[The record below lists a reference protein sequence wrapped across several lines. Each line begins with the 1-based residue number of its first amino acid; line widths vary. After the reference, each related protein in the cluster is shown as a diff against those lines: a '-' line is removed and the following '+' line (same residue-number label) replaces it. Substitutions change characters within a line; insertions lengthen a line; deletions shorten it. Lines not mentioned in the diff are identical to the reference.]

1 MPMEHEMTENEKK
14 KWYLRGY
21 ERAVRQMQRS
31 ELRIRELRLN
41 RICPAVI
48 ADGMPHASGGSD
60 LSDFAAELDRE
71 ERKYMKA
78 RYLRVKLC
86 REIMDKI
93 ERLPN
98 EDEKDVLAFR
108 YIKLM
113 KWEDIAVVDTC
124 TEHLAELDRYSWDEE
139 KDKPEDKNDHTIN
152 ANQYAWIPYKH
163 LIGFEEDE
171 R

>member
-1 MPMEHEMTENEKK
+1 MEHEMTENEKK
-14 KWYLRGY
+14 KCYLRGY

-48 ADGMPHASGGSD
+48 ADGMPHVSGGSD
-60 LSDFAAELDRE
+60 LSDFAAKLDRE
-71 ERKYMKA
+71 ERRYMKA

-98 EDEKDVLAFR
+98 EDEKDVLVFR

-113 KWEDIAVVDTC
+113 KWEDICV
-124 TEHLAELDRYSWDEE
+124 EMGFSWKQVHRIHSKALTDF
-139 KDKPEDKNDHTIN
+139 KMT
-152 ANQYAWIPYKH
+152 
-163 LIGFEEDE
+163 
-171 R
+171 

>member
-1 MPMEHEMTENEKK
+1 MDQITENEKK

-41 RICPAVI
+41 RIFPAVI
-48 ADGMPHASGGSD
+48 ADGMPHTSGGSD

-98 EDEKDVLAFR
+98 EDEKDVLSLR

-113 KWEDIAVVDTC
+113 KWEDIAVKMGF
-124 TEHLAELDRYSWDEE
+124 SWQ
-139 KDKPEDKNDHTIN
+139 HTHRIHAN
-152 ANQYAWIPYKH
+152 ALKH
-163 LIGFEEDE
+163 FQI
-171 R
+171 

>member
-1 MPMEHEMTENEKK
+1 MEHEMTENEKK

-31 ELRIRELRLN
+31 ELRIRELRQN

-48 ADGMPHASGGSD
+48 ADGMPHASGGRD

-71 ERKYMKA
+71 ERKYMKD
-78 RYLRVKLC
+78 RYLRIKLC

-113 KWEDIAVVDTC
+113 KWAAICVEMGF
-124 TEHLAELDRYSWDEE
+124 SWNGMH
-139 KDKPEDKNDHTIN
+139 KLHSRALNHFVI
-152 ANQYAWIPYKH
+152 
-163 LIGFEEDE
+163 
-171 R
+171 

>member
-1 MPMEHEMTENEKK
+1 MDQMTENEKK
-14 KWYLRGY
+14 KWHLRGY

-48 ADGMPHASGGSD
+48 ANGMPHASGGGD
-60 LSDFAAELDRE
+60 LSEFAAELDRE

-78 RYLRVKLC
+78 RYLRIKLC

-113 KWEDIAVVDTC
+113 KWEDIAVKMGF
-124 TEHLAELDRYSWDEE
+124 SWQ
-139 KDKPEDKNDHTIN
+139 HTHRIHDN
-152 ANQYAWIPYKH
+152 ALKH
-163 LIGFEEDE
+163 FQI
-171 R
+171 

>member
-1 MPMEHEMTENEKK
+1 MEHEMTENEKK

-31 ELRIRELRLN
+31 ELRIHELRLN

-48 ADGMPHASGGSD
+48 ADGMPRASGGSD

-113 KWEDIAVVDTC
+113 KWEDICV
-124 TEHLAELDRYSWDEE
+124 EMGFSWKQVHRIHSKALTDF
-139 KDKPEDKNDHTIN
+139 KMT
-152 ANQYAWIPYKH
+152 
-163 LIGFEEDE
+163 
-171 R
+171 

>member
-1 MPMEHEMTENEKK
+1 MEHEMTENEKK

-41 RICPAVI
+41 QICPAVI

-113 KWEDIAVVDTC
+113 KWEDICVEMNLSWRRVHYIHSDAL
-124 TEHLAELDRYSWDEE
+124 EHFIL
-139 KDKPEDKNDHTIN
+139 
-152 ANQYAWIPYKH
+152 
-163 LIGFEEDE
+163 
-171 R
+171 

>member
-1 MPMEHEMTENEKK
+1 MEHEMTENEKK

-21 ERAVRQMQRS
+21 KRAVRQMQRS

-113 KWEDIAVVDTC
+113 KWEDIAVKMGF
-124 TEHLAELDRYSWDEE
+124 SWQHIH
-139 KDKPEDKNDHTIN
+139 KIHAN
-152 ANQYAWIPYKH
+152 ALKH
-163 LIGFEEDE
+163 FQM
-171 R
+171 